1 MTSRMVHQTEATR
14 NKIINIAETLFIDNG
29 FADTQ
34 MKDIASATGMSRN
47 TLYRYYQDKYDLG
60 FAILVVVIKRK
71 VAIYDEIMDKIEARA
86 YPSILDGLSILL
98 QAYSDIQYQDDDR
111 FIAEFDGYYAG
122 SRIPLEFRVRLTQ
135 ELPDH
140 INSRLTNIVALGQAD
155 GAIRTDIPANQLAIT
170 LFNVVPTFFRRMLL
184 RRDALMEVE
193 NDAIPLLTPVLIQLL
208 LDGMKPSPN
217 TSK

>member
-60 FAILVVVIKRK
+60 FAILVVVLKRK

-111 FIAEFDGYYAG
+111 FVAEFDGYYAG
-122 SRIPLEFRVRLTQ
+122 SRIPLEFRARLTQ

-140 INSRLTNIVALGQAD
+140 INLRLSNIVALGQAD
-155 GAIRTDIPANQLAIT
+155 GSIRSDMPANQLAIT

-193 NDAIPLLTPVLIQLL
+193 NDTIPLLTPVLIQLL
-208 LDGMKPSPN
+208 LDGMRPSPN
-217 TSK
+217 T

>member
-1 MTSRMVHQTEATR
+1 MVHQTEATR

-60 FAILVVVIKRK
+60 FAILVVVLKRK

-122 SRIPLEFRVRLTQ
+122 SRIPLEFRARLTQ

-140 INSRLTNIVALGQAD
+140 INLRLSNIVALGQAD
-155 GAIRTDIPANQLAIT
+155 GSIRSDMPANQLAIT

-193 NDAIPLLTPVLIQLL
+193 NDTIPLLTPVLIQLL

-217 TSK
+217 T

>member
-60 FAILVVVIKRK
+60 FAILVVVLKRK

-111 FIAEFDGYYAG
+111 FVAEFDGYYAG
-122 SRIPLEFRVRLTQ
+122 SRIPLEFRARLTQ

-140 INSRLTNIVALGQAD
+140 INLRLANIVALGQAD
-155 GAIRTDIPANQLAIT
+155 GSIRSDMPANQLAIT

-193 NDAIPLLTPVLIQLL
+193 NDTIPLLTPVLIQLL
-208 LDGMKPSPN
+208 LDGMRPSPN
-217 TSK
+217 T